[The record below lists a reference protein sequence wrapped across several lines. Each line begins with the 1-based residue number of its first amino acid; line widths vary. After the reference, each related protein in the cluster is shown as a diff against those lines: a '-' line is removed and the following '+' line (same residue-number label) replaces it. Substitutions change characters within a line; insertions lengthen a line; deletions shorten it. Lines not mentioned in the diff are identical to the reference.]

1 MVMDLLFEP
10 SDQNV
15 GAILHRLVNN
25 LERDYPN
32 RVAAYYLRGS
42 HADGSANDLSDV
54 DFVVV
59 VKDMN
64 DTFAVSR
71 SIGFASPAWPVVE
84 TVTLAISQLNDRSLA
99 DLLVTLKWGS
109 ELLYGRDVRN
119 DIVPQWSDYTRA
131 VIRAC
136 RSGIAMLRDS
146 ITVPEPLNYPEPS
159 GEFFG
164 YEATLSGG
172 YKAVRKLKWYRVG
185 TSEGTKE
192 LASVVARSATGLIAV
207 QSRQFVS
214 RRGQVIAVYSHDIAD
229 EWTDFI
235 RDVTVSCRET
245 WGYRVPEQPA
255 DRKHL
260 RELCQ
265 RMLDFE
271 KHCLG
276 RFSGW

>member
-1 MVMDLLFEP
+1 MNLLFEP

-15 GAILHRLVNN
+15 AAILHRLVNS
-25 LERDYPN
+25 LERGYPN
-32 RVAAYYLRGS
+32 RVVAYYLRGS
-42 HADGSANDLSDV
+42 HADGSANELSDV

-71 SIGFASPAWPVVE
+71 SIGFTSPAWPVVE
-84 TVTLAISQLNDRSLA
+84 TVTLAISQLNDQSLT

-119 DIVPQWSDYTRA
+119 DIVPQWRDYTRA

-164 YEATLSGG
+164 YEATRSGG
-172 YKAVRKLKWYRVG
+172 HKAVRKLKWYRVG

-207 QSRQFVS
+207 QVRQFVS
-214 RRGQVIAVYSHDIAD
+214 RRAQVIAVYSHDISD

-235 RDVTVSCRET
+235 RDVSVSCRET

-255 DRKHL
+255 DREHL
-260 RELCQ
+260 RGLCQ